1 MARLHADIYFFFP
14 LSQHTTKLK
23 AWRWGSR
30 EGLEGG
36 SDFCGSFFFLFSLLA
51 PHNSLVEIFNTRLL

>member
-1 MARLHADIYFFFP
+1 MARLHADIYFFSP
-14 LSQHTTKLK
+14 LTHNKTQSMALGFK
-23 AWRWGSR
+23 